1 LDRRLEKGRGM
12 RCLHNGNVCRQP
24 KTAAK
29 NKFAYLDEEESE
41 NCIKYFPG
49 QMSESKSQKGAAK
62 KWQKI
67 KKSKLA
73 TGNAF
78 QSVWPFAMLAELI
91 FDIQI
96 NFF

>member
-67 KKSKLA
+67 KKIQ
-73 TGNAF
+73 TGNRKCI
-78 QSVWPFAMLAELI
+78 SKRLAI
-91 FDIQI
+91 RSACRTDI
-96 NFF
+96 

>member
-67 KKSKLA
+67 KNPNWQQEMHFK
-73 TGNAF
+73 AF
-78 QSVWPFAMLAELI
+78 GHSQCLP
-91 FDIQI
+91 
-96 NFF
+96 N